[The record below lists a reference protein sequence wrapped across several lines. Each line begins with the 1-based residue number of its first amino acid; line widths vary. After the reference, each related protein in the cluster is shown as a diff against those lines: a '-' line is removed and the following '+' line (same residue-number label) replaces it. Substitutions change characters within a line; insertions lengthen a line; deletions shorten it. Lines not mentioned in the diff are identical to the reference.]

1 MKFTSLSGSTDF
13 IVERDFRCKWVQEK
27 GLWNYIASK
36 VLNGKG
42 DPVTP
47 RSVRNTYKV
56 QEYGKLTP
64 TQIAIW
70 MESEAILKKVI
81 TESDVYESADKE

>member
-1 MKFTSLSGSTDF
+1 MKFTSLSGLTDF
-13 IVERDFRCKWVQEK
+13 KVERDFKLKWVQEK

-42 DPVTP
+42 VSITP
-47 RSVRNTYKV
+47 RTVRYMFEVSEWKD
-56 QEYGKLTP
+56 LTP

-70 MESEAILKKVI
+70 LESEAIVRKVI
-81 TESDVYESADKE
+81 TEANVYENTDKE